1 MRHDID
7 RAMFEMEQPANEGFP
22 FAAHGHGSGSFE
34 FETPDPE
41 FESDEMELAAQLL
54 EVTSE
59 EELEQFIGDLVKA
72 ASSAVRGFAGSSTG
86 KALGG
91 MLRTAAKQ
99 ALPHVGR
106 AIGDYVAPGAG
117 GGIGQR
123 AGQWLGGQLELEG
136 LSAED
141 QEFEVARAVV
151 RLGKDATQTAVA
163 AGPGS
168 SPRQAAGTAVVS
180 AAQRQLPGMVPLL
193 SRGGTAA
200 AGQQGDQKRSGRWI
214 RRGRRIV
221 LLDV

>member
-7 RAMFEMEQPANEGFP
+7 RAMFEMEQPAQEGSP
-22 FAAHGHGSGSFE
+22 YGGQSHEAGPFE

-41 FESDEMELAAQLL
+41 LESDEMELAAQLL

-59 EELEQFIGDLVKA
+59 EELEQFLGDLVKA
-72 ASSAVRGFAGSSTG
+72 ASSAVRGFASSSTG

-91 MLRTAAKQ
+91 ALKNVAKQ

-106 AIGDYVAPGAG
+106 AIGDFVAPGAG
-117 GGIGQR
+117 GGLGQR
-123 AGQWLGGQLELEG
+123 AGQWLGSQLELEG

-151 RLGKDATQTAVA
+151 RLGKDATQTAIA
-163 AGPGS
+163 AGPGAP
-168 SPRQAAGTAVVS
+168 PRQAAGNAVVS
-180 AAQRQLPGMVPLL
+180 AAQRQLPGIVPLL
-193 SRGGTAA
+193 PRSGSA
-200 AGQQGDQKRSGRWI
+200 AGGQQDDRRSGRWI

>member
-7 RAMFEMEQPANEGFP
+7 RAMFELEQPTYEGPAYESHGYEAGP
-22 FAAHGHGSGSFE
+22 FAL
-34 FETPDPE
+34 ETPDPE
-41 FESDEMELAAQLL
+41 LESDEMELAAQLL
-54 EVTSE
+54 EATSE
-59 EELEQFIGDLVKA
+59 EELEEFLGNLVKA
-72 ASSAVRGFAGSSTG
+72 ASSAVRGFASSSTG
-86 KALGG
+86 QALGG
-91 MLRTAAKQ
+91 MLKSAAKK
-99 ALPHVGR
+99 ALPQVGR
-106 AIGDYVAPGAG
+106 AIGDFVAPGAG

-151 RLGKDATQTAVA
+151 RLGKDATRTAIA
-163 AGPGS
+163 AGPGG
-168 SPRQAAGTAVVS
+168 SPRQAAGNAVVS

-193 SRGGTAA
+193 SGSGSAATA
-200 AGQQGDQKRSGRWI
+200 QQDKQRSGRWI

>member
-7 RAMFEMEQPANEGFP
+7 QAMFEMEHPAHERSP
-22 FAAHGHGSGSFE
+22 FAGQGYEAGPFE

-41 FESDEMELAAQLL
+41 LESDEMELAAQLL

-59 EELEQFIGDLVKA
+59 EELEQFLGDLVKA

-91 MLRTAAKQ
+91 MLKTAAKT

-106 AIGDYVAPGAG
+106 AIGDFVAPGAG
-117 GGIGQR
+117 GGLGQR
-123 AGQWLGGQLELEG
+123 AGQWLGNQLELEG

-151 RLGKDATQTAVA
+151 RLGKDATQTAIA
-163 AGPGS
+163 AGPGG
-168 SPRQAAGTAVVS
+168 SPRQAAGNAVVA

-193 SRGGTAA
+193 ARGGPAP
-200 AGQQGDQKRSGRWI
+200 AGQQDKQRSGRWI

>member
-7 RAMFEMEQPANEGFP
+7 RAMFELEHPAHENPP
-22 FAAHGHGSGSFE
+22 FAGQGQEAGPFE

-41 FESDEMELAAQLL
+41 LESDEMELAAQLL

-59 EELEQFIGDLVKA
+59 EELEQFLGDLVRS

-86 KALGG
+86 RALGG
-91 MLRTAAKQ
+91 MLKTAAKT

-106 AIGDYVAPGAG
+106 AIGDFVAPGAG
-117 GGIGQR
+117 GGLGQR
-123 AGQWLGGQLELEG
+123 AGQWLGSRLELEG

-151 RLGKDATQTAVA
+151 RLGKDATQTAIA
-163 AGPGS
+163 AGPGG
-168 SPRQAAGTAVVS
+168 SPRQAAGNAVMA

-193 SRGGTAA
+193 ARGKPAP
-200 AGQQGDQKRSGRWI
+200 AGQPGEQRSGRWI

>member
-7 RAMFEMEQPANEGFP
+7 QAMFEMEHPAQGQEAG
-22 FAAHGHGSGSFE
+22 AFE

-41 FESDEMELAAQLL
+41 LESDEMELAAQLL

-59 EELEQFIGDLVKA
+59 EELEQFLGDLVKA
-72 ASSAVRGFAGSSTG
+72 ASSAVRGFASSSTG

-91 MLRTAAKQ
+91 LLKNAART

-106 AIGDYVAPGAG
+106 AIGDFVAPGAG
-117 GGIGQR
+117 GGFGQR
-123 AGQWLGGQLELEG
+123 AGQWLGSQLELEG

-151 RLGKDATQTAVA
+151 RLGKDATQTAIA
-163 AGPGS
+163 AGPGG
-168 SPRQAAGTAVVS
+168 SPRQAAGNAVVS
-180 AAQRQLPGMVPLL
+180 AAQRQMPGIVPLL
-193 SRGGTAA
+193 ARGGAA
-200 AGQQGDQKRSGRWI
+200 QAGQQDQQRSGRWI

>member
-7 RAMFEMEQPANEGFP
+7 QAMFEMEHPAYERSP
-22 FAAHGHGSGSFE
+22 FAGPGYEAGPFE

-41 FESDEMELAAQLL
+41 LESDEMELAAQLL

-59 EELEQFIGDLVKA
+59 EELEQFLGDLVKA

-91 MLRTAAKQ
+91 MLKTAAKT

-106 AIGDYVAPGAG
+106 AIGDFVAPGAG

-123 AGQWLGGQLELEG
+123 AGQWLGNQLELEG

-151 RLGKDATQTAVA
+151 RLGKDATQTAIA
-163 AGPGS
+163 AGPGGP
-168 SPRQAAGTAVVS
+168 PRQAAGNAVVA

-193 SRGGTAA
+193 ARGGPAPT
-200 AGQQGDQKRSGRWI
+200 GQQDKQRSGRWI